1 MNATLTPKKSRV
13 GTAVLYAAFAVFYV
27 WLAAQIPYSHDD
39 WDWGLPIGLQHLFTA
54 DINSRYVGN
63 FFIVIMSRSYVAKA
77 LIMGLSAFLIPL
89 LLAQIAAK
97 VTERCTAQDRN
108 LFFLAANLLL
118 LTTNHGVLNQVYGWI
133 SGFANYGISMVFM
146 LLCLWELMSIFEPEA
161 PTKAS
166 PWKAV
171 LFGFVTLAGQL
182 FLENV
187 AIFMVLAT
195 ICALIYHRKKHGCFN
210 PVYIAMTLGA
220 LIGAAIMFSSSIY
233 GKLIDTGE
241 SVNGLR
247 SFAFNYQDG
256 IGGVIYKTGYQC
268 LRLAMRLGEHS
279 VAVLCI
285 LALLTVFAW
294 NVKSKYRSLR
304 LCIHGALAAYF
315 LFALFVPAEG
325 QILGLLGAFASIGF
339 YICAGLDVL
348 FLFREQKR
356 LRAQLICVLASG
368 VCAILPLAITCE
380 YSSRVVFPSNMFLLL
395 FALVLLGALP
405 KLSKYSLRKKV
416 FTGMGAAGA
425 AVMLM
430 FCWCY
435 GQIGLCYAQ
444 RVQLIEAALAQNAD
458 SVQLPAYPYQEELL
472 HLPNPVEAL
481 EGDEGFFKEFY
492 GIPEDMEIIFE

>member
-39 WDWGLPIGLQHLFTA
+39 WDWGLSIGLQHLFTA

-97 VTERCTAQDRN
+97 VTGRRTAQDRN

-118 LTTNHGVLNQVYGWI
+118 LTTNHGVLNQVYGWV

-166 PWKAV
+166 PWRAV

-195 ICALIYHRKKHGCFN
+195 ICALIYHRKKHGSFN

-233 GKLIDTGE
+233 GKLINTGE

-279 VAVLCI
+279 FAVLSI
-285 LALLTVFAW
+285 LALLTIFAW
-294 NVKSKYRSLR
+294 NVKSKYRTLR
-304 LCIHGALAAYF
+304 LCVHGALAAYF

-348 FLFREQKR
+348 FLLREQKR
-356 LRAQLICVLASG
+356 LKAQLICVLVSG

-380 YSSRVVFPSNMFLLL
+380 YGSRVVFPSNMFLLL
-395 FALVLLGALP
+395 FALILLGSVPALHTTAAM
-405 KLSKYSLRKKV
+405 KKT
-416 FTGMGAAGA
+416 FIGIGAVSA
-425 AVMLM
+425 AVVLM

-435 GQIGLCYAQ
+435 GQIGLCYTQ
-444 RVQLIEAALAQNAD
+444 RVQLIEAAIAQNAD
-458 SVQLPAYPYQEELL
+458 QVVLPAYPYQDALL

-481 EGDEGFFKEFY
+481 EGDEDFFKGFY